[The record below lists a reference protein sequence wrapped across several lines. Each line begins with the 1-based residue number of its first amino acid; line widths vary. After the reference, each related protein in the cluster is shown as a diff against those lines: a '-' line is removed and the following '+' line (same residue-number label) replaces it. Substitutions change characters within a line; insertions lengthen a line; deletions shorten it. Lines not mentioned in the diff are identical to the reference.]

1 MTMPKQSEIE
11 VPLLEVLNSLGGSA
25 KPKDIYPLVT
35 RKFPDLTQED
45 LNETMFSGGN
55 KWTNRIQW
63 VRQKLIDVG
72 ELSNIERGE
81 WTITE
86 KGKQRLKGAPQNAVH
101 ISNIGSQVSMIEIY
115 DNYEEDFKSQL
126 LDRLHEM
133 APRQFEIFAKKLL
146 QVYGFVNVE
155 VTKVGPDG
163 GIDGFGMLKV
173 GLASMNVAFQCKR
186 WKENVSST
194 EIDKFRG
201 AIQGEYEQGLFF
213 TTSTFTEN
221 ATKKSIKRGSVP
233 IILMDGISIVD
244 IMIEKGLGVEKRPLY
259 LYYERV
265 QDFLDEE

>member
-11 VPLLEVLNSLGGSA
+11 VPLLEVLNSLGGSG
-25 KPKDIYPLVT
+25 KPKEIYPLIT
-35 RKFPDLTQED
+35 KKFPELTQED
-45 LNETMFSGGN
+45 LNEIMVSGGN

-72 ELSNIERGE
+72 ELSNAERGV
-81 WTITE
+81 WSITE
-86 KGKQRLKGAPQNAVH
+86 KGKQRLKGAPLATVH
-101 ISNIGSQVSMIEIY
+101 ISDIGSKISMVEIY

-133 APRQFEIFAKKLL
+133 TPRQFEIFAKKLL
-146 QVYGFVNVE
+146 QVYGFINVD

-163 GIDGFGMLKV
+163 GIDGYGMLKV

-186 WKENVSST
+186 WKDSVSST

-221 ATKKSIKRGSVP
+221 ATKKSIKKGSVP
-233 IILMDGISIVD
+233 IILMDGESIVD
-244 IMIEKGLGVEKRPLY
+244 LMIAKGLGVEKRPLY